1 MLYYRTSRHAA
12 VAVQPPGRSLP
23 LGGNIYLP
31 PSPAIL
37 PSINKC
43 HANLVS
49 WKLLW
54 LVHNRGSHAEFAT
67 MGEAEKDTAAER
79 GTLQGFFGCF
89 FFFLSLLCMEGQEA
103 HGLLRTTSTYKP
115 QPFSATALLIPRVQG
130 PLHCCSPCR
139 GSFATQAWF
148 PPERTRAWD
157 PLILAQFL
165 CEPEKR

>member
-54 LVHNRGSHAEFAT
+54 LLHNRGSHAEFAT
-67 MGEAEKDTAAER
+67 MGETQKDTAAER
-79 GTLQGFFGCF
+79 GTLQDCLGA
-89 FFFLSLLCMEGQEA
+89 FFLKLTV
-103 HGLLRTTSTYKP
+103 HGGARGSRVTGNNFHLR
-115 QPFSATALLIPRVQG
+115 ATALFS
-130 PLHCCSPCR
+130 C
-139 GSFATQAWF
+139 SFAHPTCSGPSSLLLALQRKLCH
-148 PPERTRAWD
+148 PGLVSTRTHAC
-157 PLILAQFL
+157 L
-165 CEPEKR
+165 

>member
-1 MLYYRTSRHAA
+1 MLCYCTSRHAA

-67 MGEAEKDTAAER
+67 MGETEKDTAAEC
-79 GTLQGFFGCF
+79 GTLQDCLGAFFS
-89 FFFLSLLCMEGQEA
+89 LSLLCTEGQEA
-103 HGLLRTTSTYKP
+103 HGLLGTTSSSEP
-115 QPFSATALLIPRVQG
+115 QPFSAAALLIPHVQG
-130 PLHCCSPCR
+130 PLRCCSPCR

-148 PPERTRAWD
+148 PPERTRACD

-165 CEPEKR
+165 CEPEKC